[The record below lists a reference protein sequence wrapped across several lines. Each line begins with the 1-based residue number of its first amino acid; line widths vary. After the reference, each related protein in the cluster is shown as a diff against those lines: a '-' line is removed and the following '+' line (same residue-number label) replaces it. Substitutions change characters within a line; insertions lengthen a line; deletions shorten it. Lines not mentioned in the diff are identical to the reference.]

1 MVYNSFRIFLLI
13 HFILC
18 HALSLDNP
26 AKSPYSQGL
35 QLPITFLIVKKQE
48 MRYTNKCISFICGCS
63 SVVEYRLPKPW
74 VTSSN
79 LAIRSI
85 SSTSSLSREL
95 FCCAIGCEIRR
106 LRSYLT
112 PLCYA
117 RNRCPTSSAC
127 RFAPADLVLH
137 VSPSAPL
144 VLLAPYQGSFFVA
157 LSVARF
163 EGRKSTH
170 LIGKCFAGFHLIFQ
184 FFYDFTQYFNLV
196 LLIGQRQINPLLV
209 N

>member
-85 SSTSSLSREL
+85 D
-95 FCCAIGCEIRR
+95 
-106 LRSYLT
+106 Y
-112 PLCYA
+112 
-117 RNRCPTSSAC
+117 
-127 RFAPADLVLH
+127 
-137 VSPSAPL
+137 
-144 VLLAPYQGSFFVA
+144 VLLFSRSFFVDGSILRIEKA
-157 LSVARF
+157 LTLAESA
-163 EGRKSTH
+163 
-170 LIGKCFAGFHLIFQ
+170 
-184 FFYDFTQYFNLV
+184 
-196 LLIGQRQINPLLV
+196 LLV
-209 N
+209 FIQSFSSFTILLSILISSS